1 MCVEATRL
9 LRDYIVFDL
18 ISSCAEVLAASYM
31 LEVLLEYGPV
41 VVFCR
46 G

>member
-1 MCVEATRL
+1 MCIEATRL
-9 LRDYIVFDL
+9 LRDYIVIGL
-18 ISSCAEVLAASYM
+18 ISSCAEVLAASYV

-41 VVFCR
+41 VVVCR